1 MASKRVLIV
10 GGVAGGASCA
20 ARLRRLD
27 EQAEIYL
34 FERGSAIS
42 FANCG
47 LPYYLGGVIPQ
58 RQQLLVAT
66 PERFRDW
73 YRIEVRT
80 RSEVRRID
88 RENRQ
93 IEVVNVQTGQK
104 TVESYDALVLSPGAA
119 PIRPEVP
126 GVDLEG
132 IFTLRTLEDADRI
145 VEWLAEHQ
153 PRRAVVVGAGYIG
166 LELAENLLHRQME
179 VVLVE
184 KLTHVLPA
192 LDEEMVIPVEEE
204 LQRRGIEV
212 RLGYGLRGF
221 ERGGPHRLAVR
232 TEPGERIEAD
242 VVFLA
247 VGVRPD
253 VRLAQE
259 AGLAIGPCGGI
270 QVDDQ
275 MRTSDPYIWAVGDA
289 VEVRD
294 WITGQSTLIPLAGP
308 AARQGRIAADSICG
322 RPSRYRGSQGTA
334 IVQVFDWV
342 LACTGANERKLRQCG
357 IPYEK
362 IYLHPPHHATYYPG
376 ATPLHMK
383 VLFAPDTGRL
393 LGAQIIGKQ
402 GVAERI
408 NVLAFALQKQASVF
422 DLEEAELAYA
432 PQFGSAK
439 DPINQAG
446 FIGANILRQ
455 DVAVVHWDQWASQK
469 QSSRP
474 EQNADRSSSSLYA
487 PPASQDLSH
496 LPEQKG
502 PVILDV
508 RTATERAAQAV
519 PGSIHIPLGELRSR
533 LDQLPAD
540 RPIWVHCAVGQR
552 GYYAARIL
560 QQHGFQVAN
569 LSGGLSTY
577 RMVRKK

>member
-27 EQAEIYL
+27 EQAEIFI
-34 FERGSAIS
+34 FERGPEVS

-47 LPYYLGGVIPQ
+47 LPYYLGGVISD
-58 RQQLLVAT
+58 RQKLLVAT
-66 PERFRDW
+66 AERFRDW

-80 RSEVRRID
+80 RSEVCRID
-88 RENRQ
+88 RQSRQ

-104 TVESYDALVLSPGAA
+104 TVEPYDALVLSPGAA

-132 IFTLRTLEDADRI
+132 IFTLRTLEDTDRI
-145 VEWLAEHQ
+145 AQWMEEHK
-153 PRRAVVVGAGYIG
+153 PRRAVVIGAGYIG
-166 LELAENLLHRQME
+166 LELAENLLRRGLE
-179 VVLVE
+179 VTLLE
-184 KLTHVLPA
+184 KLPHVLPA
-192 LDEEMVIPVEEE
+192 LDAEMVIPVEDALRQQGVE
-204 LQRRGIEV
+204 L
-212 RLGYGLRGF
+212 RLGCALAGF
-221 ERGGPHRLAVR
+221 EPGGNHRLAVL
-232 TEPGERIEAD
+232 TEPGERILAD

-270 QVDDQ
+270 QVDEH

-294 WITGQSTLIPLAGP
+294 YVSGQPTLIPLAGP
-308 AARQGRIAADSICG
+308 AARQGRIAADNICG
-322 RPSRYRGSQGTA
+322 RPSTYRGSQGTA
-334 IVQVFDWV
+334 IVQVLDWV

-357 IPYEK
+357 IRYEK
-362 IYLHPPHHATYYPG
+362 IYLHPMHHAGYYPG
-376 ATPLHMK
+376 AKPLHMK
-383 VLFAPDTGRL
+383 VLFSPEDGRL
-393 LGAQIIGKQ
+393 LGAQVVGRE

-408 NVLAFALQKQASVF
+408 NVLALALQKQATVF

-439 DPINQAG
+439 DPINMAG
-446 FIGANILRQ
+446 FIGANLLRG
-455 DVAVVHWDQWASQK
+455 DMYVAHW
-469 QSSRP
+469 
-474 EQNADRSSSSLYA
+474 EQIELAA
-487 PPASQDLSH
+487 
-496 LPEQKG
+496 G
-502 PVILDV
+502 PVAEPPDCSGVLLREGAEGASPVLLDV
-508 RTATERAAQAV
+508 RTPGERTAQAV
-519 PGSIHIPLGELRSR
+519 PGSLHIPLGELRTR
-533 LDQLPAD
+533 LAELPRD
-540 RPIWVHCAVGQR
+540 RPIWVFCAGGQR

-569 LSGGLSTY
+569 LSGGMTTY
-577 RMVRKK
+577 RMVQKR